1 MTSEDGKEESAKE
14 RVAKLI
20 AAAAAEEKD
29 KQNVTHKELREQ
41 LEETAQSPDSAPA
54 G

>member
-1 MTSEDGKEESAKE
+1 MTSEDGEEESAKA

-20 AAAAAEEKD
+20 AEAAEEKD
-29 KQNVTHKELREQ
+29 KRNVTHKELREQ